1 MSRPEEHSRGTTR
14 LEGYDYPLPGAYFVT
29 LCTQNRECLYGVVE
43 EDEVLLND
51 FGKIVDEEWRKTPLI
66 RPDVEL
72 DTFVVMPNHLH
83 GIIMI
88 HERATAAGID
98 TQVVGATRR
107 VAPTQYAGP
116 DTDRPQTDP
125 GRPKGAPSGSL
136 GAIVG
141 QFKSASARRINR
153 ARSAPGSAVWQR
165 GFYEH
170 VIRSEESFARIREYV
185 AGNPAKWAEDEYNP
199 HSRVNEVEIRRVRTA
214 WPTSSVNYVPGDS
227 PSRPYH
233 SETVQVQDP

>member
-1 MSRPEEHSRGTTR
+1 MTRDAPYKLEIHVYKPVGATRRVARDAAGSTTWQVRPTRMSRPEEHSRGTTR
-14 LEGYDYPLPGAYFVT
+14 LEGYDYALPGAY

-125 GRPKGAPSGSL
+125 GRPKGAPSGS
-136 GAIVG
+136 
-141 QFKSASARRINR
+141 RC
-153 ARSAPGSAVWQR
+153 
-165 GFYEH
+165 
-170 VIRSEESFARIREYV
+170 
-185 AGNPAKWAEDEYNP
+185 
-199 HSRVNEVEIRRVRTA
+199 HSRA
-214 WPTSSVNYVPGDS
+214 
-227 PSRPYH
+227 
-233 SETVQVQDP
+233 VQVCIS